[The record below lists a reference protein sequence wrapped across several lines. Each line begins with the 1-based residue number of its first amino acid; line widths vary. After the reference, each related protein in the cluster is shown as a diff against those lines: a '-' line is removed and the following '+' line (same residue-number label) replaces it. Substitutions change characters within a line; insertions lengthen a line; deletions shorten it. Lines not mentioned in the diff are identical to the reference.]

1 MTKPTSN
8 PCRDTAPGDLGAAP
22 AAAEPQATGLPL
34 PPWTSTTVVGRRQ
47 PRIDGY
53 ARVSGSATYTLD
65 VSLPG
70 MLHAAIV
77 RCPHGHARVKGV
89 DASQAR
95 KMPGVVAV
103 MTGDDEAAAT
113 PWYDESDKGA
123 QSRLFD
129 AVCRYAG
136 EEVAAVAAETPYQAF
151 DAARAV
157 RVEYEE
163 RPFVVNMDRALEPGA
178 PAVHEGGN
186 RVRPPSR
193 YSRGDV
199 ARGFAEA
206 DAVVEETYRTS
217 VEIHSPMESFGS
229 VANWDGDQLTVWD
242 STQGPFDVQRALAKA
257 LKMPLGKVRVI
268 SHYMGGGFGSKLYL
282 GKYTVIAAL
291 LARKTGR
298 PVKAVV
304 PREDAFTCVG
314 NRPANTMTVEI
325 GARKDGTLTAIRMV
339 SRGVVGAYASWA
351 DGSALAQSLYKCANV
366 DTEDLSVYVNAGLER
381 AFRAPG
387 FPQSAWAVEQAM
399 DALAAKLGL
408 DPVAVRLKNISTV
421 HQPEKDAPYTSTG
434 LARCLAEGAK
444 AFGWDDARRRPRPT
458 GTVVRGV
465 GVAACMWGYPGDPVS
480 TVIARL
486 AADLT
491 LTLTL
496 GAADI
501 GTGTKTAMAMV
512 ASEELGIALDRI
524 RLVHADT
531 GSCPY
536 AVGSGGSQTL
546 HVNAPAV
553 RFAATEVKRQLL
565 QMAAAE
571 LKAPESELALVGGAV
586 TRTGHPDVKLALG
599 DLKAL
604 QRQQAVVGVGTR
616 HPHPEGK
623 VALPFGVQFAEVEVN
638 RGTGEVR
645 VLRLLGAHDSGRP
658 INLLTYQ
665 NQVFGGMTMGV
676 GFGLTEERVMDAQAG
691 QVLNANLHDYKLP
704 TAMDV
709 PADMTCLPIDP
720 NDTECNTV
728 GAKGL
733 GEPAT
738 IPTAAAVANAVFH
751 ATGVRMTDA
760 PMNPARVIAALARR
774 DSGNPDS

>member
-8 PCRDTAPGDLGAAP
+8 PCRDAAPGDLGVAP
-22 AAAEPQATGLPL
+22 AAAEPQAPALPL

-70 MLHAAIV
+70 MLHVAIV
-77 RCPHGHARVKGV
+77 RCPHGHALVKHV
-89 DASQAR
+89 DVSRALR
-95 KMPGVVAV
+95 MPGVVAAL
-103 MTGDDEAAAT
+103 TSEDEGASI
-113 PWYDESDKGA
+113 PWYDESDKGP

-129 AVCRYAG
+129 PHCRYAG
-136 EEVAAVAAETPYQAF
+136 EEVAAVAAETAYEAW

-157 RVEYEE
+157 KVEYEE
-163 RPFVVNMDRALEPGA
+163 RPFVVDMDRALETGA

-186 RVRPPSR
+186 AVRPPSK
-193 YSRGDV
+193 YARGDV
-199 ARGFAEA
+199 AKGFAEA

-229 VANWDGDQLTVWD
+229 VANWEGDQLTVWD
-242 STQGPFDVQRALAKA
+242 STQGAFDIQRALAAA
-257 LKMPLGKVRVI
+257 LKMPLGQVRVI
-268 SHYMGGGFGSKLYL
+268 SHYMGGGFGAKLSF

-298 PVKAVV
+298 PVKAVL

-314 NRPANTMTVEI
+314 NRPANTMTVKI

-399 DALAAKLGL
+399 DALAGKLGL
-408 DPVAVRLKNISTV
+408 DPIALRLKNISTV

-434 LARCLAEGAK
+434 LAQCLAEGAK
-444 AFGWDDARRRPRPT
+444 AFGWDEARRRPRAT
-458 GTVVRGV
+458 GAVVRGV
-465 GVAACMWGYPGDPVS
+465 GVAAGMWGYPGEPVS

-486 AADLT
+486 AADGS

-512 ASEELGIALDRI
+512 AAEELGIAVDRI
-524 RLVHADT
+524 RIVHADT
-531 GSCPY
+531 AACPY

-546 HVNAPAV
+546 LVNAPAV
-553 RFAATEVKRQLL
+553 RSAAMGVKRQLL
-565 QMAAAE
+565 QIAAAE
-571 LKAPESELALVGGAV
+571 LEAPQSELALTLGAV
-586 TRTGHPDVKLALG
+586 TRTGHPEVHVALK

-604 QRQQAVVGVGTR
+604 QRQQSVVGVGTR
-616 HPHPEGK
+616 HPHPQGK
-623 VALPFGVQFAEVEVN
+623 VALPFVVHFAEVEVN
-638 RGTGEVR
+638 RRTGEVR

-676 GFGLTEERVMDAQAG
+676 GFGLTEARVMDAQRG
-691 QVLNANLHDYKLP
+691 QVLTANLHDYKLP
-704 TAMDV
+704 TAIDV
-709 PADMTCLPIDP
+709 PADMTCVPIDP
-720 NDTECNTV
+720 HDTECNTV
-728 GAKGL
+728 GTKGL

-738 IPTAAAVANAVFH
+738 IPTAAAIANAVFD

-760 PMNPARVIAALARR
+760 PMNPARVIMALAT
-774 DSGNPDS
+774 